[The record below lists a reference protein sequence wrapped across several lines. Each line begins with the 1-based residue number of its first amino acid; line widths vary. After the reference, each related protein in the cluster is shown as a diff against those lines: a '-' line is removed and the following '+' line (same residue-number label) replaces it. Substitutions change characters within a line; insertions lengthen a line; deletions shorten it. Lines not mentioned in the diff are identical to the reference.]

1 MIDNEFIRLDG
12 RKTTDLRDLEIEV
25 GLLDRADG
33 SAQVKLG
40 KNIVLAAV
48 NGPMELHPKHSSM
61 SQKAVVRVTYRM
73 MPFSVEY
80 RKNPYPSRREKE
92 ISKVLSDAFESVVIT
107 KMFPRAAIDVH
118 VQMIQADGGS
128 RTAASIAVSSALADA
143 GIPMR
148 ALIGGIAS
156 GLYEDRCCLDLS
168 GIEDNVGSGDM
179 PILYSPELDEVSLFQ
194 LDGRFTMEQFKT
206 CFNMS
211 VDAISFIVDKQK
223 EALREKY
230 LSVKERVHP
239 TKQEEPQMQEEHVEE
254 PAEEP
259 VEKPVEEIVAE
270 KPAEVRTSRYQP
282 PKDVVSPSVEVPEEV
297 TPVEETPTETIVEET
312 ATLEN
317 EIITEP
323 EYVPEPAEEP
333 EPSFIEEDIVIVP
346 IAEPSDEEELLVAA
360 NEVPVENTDTAAIA
374 EEISNRYSLDVSL
387 ESDDTEEDEEA
398 KRIAEKIQRDLEIQD
413 FELGDDE

>member
-1 MIDNEFIRLDG
+1 
-12 RKTTDLRDLEIEV
+12 
-25 GLLDRADG
+25 
-33 SAQVKLG
+33 
-40 KNIVLAAV
+40 
-48 NGPMELHPKHSSM
+48 
-61 SQKAVVRVTYRM
+61 
-73 MPFSVEY
+73 
-80 RKNPYPSRREKE
+80 
-92 ISKVLSDAFESVVIT
+92 
-107 KMFPRAAIDVH
+107 
-118 VQMIQADGGS
+118 
-128 RTAASIAVSSALADA
+128 
-143 GIPMR
+143 
-148 ALIGGIAS
+148 
-156 GLYEDRCCLDLS
+156 
-168 GIEDNVGSGDM
+168 
-179 PILYSPELDEVSLFQ
+179 
-194 LDGRFTMEQFKT
+194 
-206 CFNMS
+206 
-211 VDAISFIVDKQK
+211 
-223 EALREKY
+223 
-230 LSVKERVHP
+230 
-239 TKQEEPQMQEEHVEE
+239 MQEEHVEE

-333 EPSFIEEDIVIVP
+333 EPSFIEEDIVP